1 MCSVTESLLQ
11 CPIQVKE
18 AVSKADSQ
26 RVGIFSEYDRD
37 GKAGESEAQQCCVT
51 DGCFL
56 LGTALG
62 YRTKADCLTTKWK
75 GHLGKYKKRDAQ
87 CKTLALP
94 LPTQT
99 QLWASP
105 SSVSGPVQ
113 NLILPFSLFSVRMYY
128 VCNKKGEKGLG
139 DGPGFKAP
147 TSLAEDPGFNPNN
160 HTGVTH
166 NYLNSGLRG
175 SNILWPA
182 QAPSHIWCI

>member
-11 CPIQVKE
+11 CPIQVKEVKE

-26 RVGIFSEYDRD
+26 RVGIFSEYGRD
-37 GKAGESEAQQCCVT
+37 GKAGESEAQRCCYRWMFPPG
-51 DGCFL
+51 DSSGIQDKSRL
-56 LGTALG
+56 LNNKMKRPL
-62 YRTKADCLTTKWK
+62 RQIQKE
-75 GHLGKYKKRDAQ
+75 RDAQ

-160 HTGVTH
+160 HMGW
-166 NYLNSGLRG
+166 LNSGLRG